1 MEPTAPSP
9 STASVEPVGLDG
21 VMVFDGV
28 CNLCSGYVR
37 FVTAVDRQGLIRFA
51 AMQSPFGRLLCE
63 ANGVDPFDPATF
75 LFFDKARALE
85 GTDAIAA
92 MLTRLPKPWC
102 WLRCLVLIPRPLR
115 DGVYRWTARHRY
127 RLLGKRRTCMTPP
140 AAMRARFLE
149 AAPPAE

>member
-1 MEPTAPSP
+1 MEPAAPLP
-9 STASVEPVGLDG
+9 SMAFVEPIDFDG

-51 AMQSPFGRLLCE
+51 AMQSPLGRSLCE

-75 LFFDKARALE
+75 LFFDQGRALE

-92 MLTRLPKPWC
+92 MLARLPRPWR
-102 WLRCLVLIPRPLR
+102 WLRFLVVIPRPLR
-115 DGVYRWTARHRY
+115 DGVYRWTARNRY
-127 RLLGKRRTCMTPP
+127 RLLGKRHTCMIPRP
-140 AAMRARFLE
+140 AIRARFLE